1 MWDCSRMCAC
11 LPALCCWC
19 WIVWWMH
26 VSCFDCNLHSCF
38 ELWSTLSQSS
48 WIRCYVSVTCILLL
62 CAAFSHSQNKLIMT
76 LLTLEISRPP
86 FDMRRPNTCVT
97 ADGIQRSTQV
107 FGNIQLGQSN
117 PNDNCGHSS
126 PSGVRCKKKMNTST
140 TNLGINFFCLLIG
153 LLLNEGHHVLNL
165 KQEKHKSLL
174 FFSEPKTTTE

>member
-1 MWDCSRMCAC
+1 MCAC

-26 VSCFDCNLHSCF
+26 VSCFDCDLHSCF

-48 WIRCYVSVTCILLL
+48 WIRRYVSVTCILLL
-62 CAAFSHSQNKLIMT
+62 CAAFSHSQNKLIT
-76 LLTLEISRPP
+76 HTGDLVPTS
-86 FDMRRPNTCVT
+86 RPNTCVT

-107 FGNIQLGQSN
+107 LGNIQQGQSN

-126 PSGVRCKKKMNTST
+126 PSGVRCKKKMKTST

-174 FFSEPKTTTE
+174 FFLSQKPQLSSAIVV